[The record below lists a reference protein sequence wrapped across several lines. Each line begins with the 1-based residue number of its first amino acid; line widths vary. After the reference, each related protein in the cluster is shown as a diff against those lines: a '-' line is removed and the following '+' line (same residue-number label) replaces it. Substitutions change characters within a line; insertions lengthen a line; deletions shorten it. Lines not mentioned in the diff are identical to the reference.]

1 MGISF
6 SAFVF
11 LVLLTSES
19 SVFRHCLGLFLVVV
33 VVVVEFGGS
42 LGFLGFLGS
51 VRPATAERRGGGEG
65 FLGFEVRVPWFS
77 GSVQGLNLHCRM
89 TPTASLTPCSLA
101 PNKTNKSN

>member
-33 VVVVEFGGS
+33 VVVVVVVEFGGS

-51 VRPATAERRGGGEG
+51 VRPATAERRGGG
-65 FLGFEVRVPWFS
+65 VRGSS
-77 GSVQGLNLHCRM
+77 GSRFGFRGSVVQC
-89 TPTASLTPCSLA
+89 
-101 PNKTNKSN
+101 KV

>member
-33 VVVVEFGGS
+33 VVEFGGS

-51 VRPATAERRGGGEG
+51 VRPATAERRGGG
-65 FLGFEVRVPWFS
+65 VRGSS
-77 GSVQGLNLHCRM
+77 GSRFGFRGSVVQC
-89 TPTASLTPCSLA
+89 
-101 PNKTNKSN
+101 KV